1 MLSVRDAES
10 TILNT
15 VKPLNNQRD
24 IEYIDLLTAN
34 GRILA
39 SPVVSSR
46 GFPHWD
52 HALMDGYAVRYQDV
66 QHARAD
72 KPVIL
77 QVVAEIRTGE
87 EPSVSLES
95 GQAVRIFT
103 GAMMPKGSDTVIMQ
117 EKTHRQENRVLVF
130 IAPQPRDF
138 VIHQGEFYQA
148 GNNLLP
154 SVIVLS

>member
-66 QHARAD
+66 KRARAD
-72 KPVIL
+72 RPVIS

-87 EPSVSLES
+87 ESSVSLES

-103 GAMMPKGSDTVIMQ
+103 SAVS
-117 EKTHRQENRVLVF
+117 
-130 IAPQPRDF
+130 
-138 VIHQGEFYQA
+138 
-148 GNNLLP
+148 
-154 SVIVLS
+154 